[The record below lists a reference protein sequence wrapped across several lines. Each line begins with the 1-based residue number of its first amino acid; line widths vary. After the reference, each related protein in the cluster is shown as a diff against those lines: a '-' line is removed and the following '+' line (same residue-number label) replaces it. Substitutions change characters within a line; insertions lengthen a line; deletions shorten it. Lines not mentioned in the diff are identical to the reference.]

1 MKPDTTSWTRFDSWL
16 VVFGIVATLGLGA
29 LTALIVQGFI
39 TLKEALM
46 LIIGVTLF
54 FIILFLAWMRIVI
67 NIIPTNEPDTPR
79 TDLVEKVVIFYY
91 THKEV
96 FLVTSIL
103 LVLAYILWSSSWQ
116 GSYES
121 LFR

>member
-1 MKPDTTSWTRFDSWL
+1 MKPDTKPWTRFNSWL